1 MIVVIVS
8 FFRYYSLQV
17 FEVNFDVCFKGYLLT
32 GSEIMKKLTN
42 SLLSIVLVLIL
53 GAFIYPQ
60 SISSESAT
68 KEFSLY
74 NTTAK
79 YITSETVADS
89 FFILV
94 SVPDGYYSNANNYPV
109 LYVLDGDIAFG
120 MAASVA
126 RYLQIGENIPE
137 LIVVGI
143 SYGSLTKSAAKKRRR
158 DYRPTETGGAEN
170 FLIFVNEELMP
181 FVDANYRTIPDNSTI
196 NGYSLGGLF
205 VLYTLFTRPESFDN
219 YIIGSPNLSWDDYSV
234 FDYEESSTE
243 KIGDMPINI
252 FISIGSEESDER
264 YFNPVD
270 SLVTNIQQ
278 HDYSGVY
285 LETKVFDGS
294 THLMGPPES
303 LTHGLISVFSK

>member
-1 MIVVIVS
+1 MK
-8 FFRYYSLQV
+8 R
-17 FEVNFDVCFKGYLLT
+17 LT
-32 GSEIMKKLTN
+32 YG
-42 SLLSIVLVLIL
+42 LLSIVLALIL
-53 GAFIYPQ
+53 GEYIYPQ

-74 NTTAK
+74 NTTAN
-79 YITSETVADS
+79 YITSEIVADS

-94 SVPDGYYSNANNYPV
+94 SVPDGYYSTDNRYPV

-120 MAASVA
+120 MAASIA
-126 RYLQIGENIPE
+126 RYLQIGANIPE
-137 LIVVGI
+137 VIVVGI
-143 SYGSLTKSAAKKRRR
+143 GYGSLTKSVAKKRHR
-158 DYRPTETGGAEN
+158 DYRPTETGGAKN
-170 FLIFVNEELMP
+170 FLKFLNEELIP
-181 FVDANYRTIPDNSTI
+181 YIDVNYRTNSGDRTI

-205 VLYTLFTRPESFDN
+205 ALYTLFTRPESFDN
-219 YIIGSPNLSWDDYSV
+219 YIIGSPNLSWDDYSI
-234 FDYEESSTE
+234 FDYEENSLD

-252 FISIGSEESDER
+252 FISIGSEESEER

-303 LTHGLISVFSK
+303 LTHGLISVFIK